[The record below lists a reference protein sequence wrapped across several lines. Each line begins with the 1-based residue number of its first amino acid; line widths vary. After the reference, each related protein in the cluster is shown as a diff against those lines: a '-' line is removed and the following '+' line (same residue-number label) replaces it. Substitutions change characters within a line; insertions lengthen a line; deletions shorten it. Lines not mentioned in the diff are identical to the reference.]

1 MFHGEKEIICDL
13 TYMQNLKKKMNT
25 NRVQIDGCWGRVG
38 KGDVEMGEGGQRIQ
52 TFNYKRNKFW

>member
-1 MFHGEKEIICDL
+1 
-13 TYMQNLKKKMNT
+13 MNT